1 MSVPAGRLRPAVALL
16 NALEAC
22 ASVCDN
28 VAAAVEIGLIGM
40 GISVNTCSIVYL
52 FL

>member
-1 MSVPAGRLRPAVALL
+1 MSVPAGRLSPPIAPL

-22 ASVCDN
+22 DNVCDN